1 MRDVRCDIGSAVRV
15 HIQTVKDQLAD
26 LFRVPLIGYY
36 HVDKIAWTAAFEE
49 GGDLLLDTFV
59 STFCSRYAVLDDFYS
74 FSLRV
79 LPESTGSAL
88 HHKLETL
95 PQTLLSQPQQT
106 KLGGGVGGGFQLYCD
121 GRIVLTAGG
130 GSGGGGDVDPDKR
143 SVSFGYGAGAGVQ
156 VAQGY
161 THRSGVD
168 TFISLG
174 SGGGCHTC
182 ESSHSQDV
190 AQDVAVSCGTTAD
203 ENSLSLSA
211 FQASLRRLRHDIT
224 AAGGCDR
231 MVVYGGGGGGGGIVR
246 TEERGIGAGYGYSF
260 VLSSGRG
267 SQPSND
273 IVQVGSPP
281 VPDLPVSVRSQGTH
295 AVFYQLVNASVTSC
309 GGYAD
314 WACVCRETKQRVA
327 ACSVADA
334 AKDSSGASNDVA
346 PYCTAVREANAT
358 IQAMLTGSC
367 AHAGALRQGDGGDRC
382 PIDGT
387 KVYSKE
393 YFSYDNAAV
402 VVDYLYRVA
411 NASTSSPYNWVG
423 ATPAVQSLAV
433 EPGESLLRTSVP
445 DTELLGMLAP
455 REYLH
460 AEYAAAV
467 TLAFALLGAFLYL
480 CRCILWVMVHR
491 AHIGRRGYTELP

>member
-1 MRDVRCDIGSAVRV
+1 MRDIRCDIGSAVRV

-49 GGDLLLDTFV
+49 GGDLLLDTFA

-79 LPESTGSAL
+79 LPESTGSTL
-88 HHKLETL
+88 HREQETL
-95 PQTLLSQPQQT
+95 PQTLLSQPQHT

-130 GSGGGGDVDPDKR
+130 GSGGGGDVDPYKR
-143 SVSFGYGAGAGVQ
+143 SVSFGYGASAGVQ

-161 THRSGVD
+161 TNRGELD
-168 TFISLG
+168 TFVSLG
-174 SGGGCHTC
+174 GGGGCNTC
-182 ESSHSQDV
+182 ESSHSHDL
-190 AQDVAVSCGTTAD
+190 AVVCGTTAD
-203 ENSLSLSA
+203 GNSLPLSA

-231 MVVYGGGGGGGGIVR
+231 MVIYGGGGGGGGIVR
-246 TEERGIGAGYGYSF
+246 AEERGIGADYGYSF
-260 VLSSGRG
+260 VLSSDGG

-273 IVQVGSPP
+273 LVQVGSPP

-295 AVFYQLVNASVTSC
+295 AVFYHLVNASVTSC

-314 WACVCRETKQRVA
+314 WACVCREVKQRVA

-334 AKDSSGASNDVA
+334 ARDSFGAPHDVA
-346 PYCTAVREANAT
+346 SYCTAAREANAT
-358 IQAMLTGSC
+358 IQTMLTGSC
-367 AHAGALRQGDGGDRC
+367 AHVGALRYGDTGDQC
-382 PIDGT
+382 PTDST
-387 KVYSKE
+387 RVYSKP
-393 YFSYDNAAV
+393 YFTYDNAAL

-411 NASTSSPYNWVG
+411 NASISSPYNWVG
-423 ATPAVQSLAV
+423 ATPAVQSRPV
-433 EPGESLLRTSVP
+433 QPGESLLRTSVP
-445 DTELLGMLAP
+445 DTQLLGMLAP
-455 REYLH
+455 LEYQH

-467 TLAFALLGAFLYL
+467 TLALALLGAFLYL
-480 CRCILWVMVHR
+480 CRCILFVMVHR
-491 AHIGRRGYTELP
+491 SHLGRRGYTELP